1 MIKWRL
7 KVLMAVRDMDNTQLM
22 ELTQLHRNTITKL
35 KNNRPDRLTID
46 TLNRLCQALDCQP
59 GDLMSYIPDTDRGV
73 N

>member
-7 KVLMAVRDMDNTQLM
+7 KVLMAERDMDNTKLM

-59 GDLMSYIPDTDRGV
+59 GDLMSYIPDNDLGS
-73 N
+73 

>member
-7 KVLMAVRDMDNTQLM
+7 KVLMAERDMDNTQLM